1 MKILKSFFLS
11 SFVAAL
17 SLGFVSC
24 SDDDNDGPVYLV
36 LDFNKE
42 GIEMNDETKAWSE
55 VFNPEYDNALV
66 YGGFQF
72 SHSANAQYKSYS
84 GFCPTMSSDNADHDG
99 DYTYQWSSITGCS
112 VIAGSPYMMAYW
124 SEYDD
129 TKESGIPAKPSCSI
143 KCDRL
148 FNPVGVYIT
157 NSAYAYYAIKNGT
170 EFSSKFENGDYFTL
184 HINGVRNGVLTGHVD
199 VELAN
204 GTNILSK
211 WLPVS
216 LESLGTVDMIYF
228 TMESSDSGTYGM
240 NTPSYFCL
248 DGFTFEFVK
257 E

>member
-1 MKILKSFFLS
+1 
-11 SFVAAL
+11 
-17 SLGFVSC
+17 
-24 SDDDNDGPVYLV
+24 
-36 LDFNKE
+36 
-42 GIEMNDETKAWSE
+42 
-55 VFNPEYDNALV
+55 
-66 YGGFQF
+66 
-72 SHSANAQYKSYS
+72 
-84 GFCPTMSSDNADHDG
+84 
-99 DYTYQWSSITGCS
+99 
-112 VIAGSPYMMAYW
+112 MMAYW

-157 NSAYAYYAIKNGT
+157 NSSYAYYAIKNGT
-170 EFSSKFENGDYFTL
+170 EFNSKFENGDYFTL